1 MNEHVNDL
9 LALYALDG
17 LEPEERGQ
25 VETHLA
31 GCAACRAAAEREL
44 RLVGML
50 AESLPAH
57 TPDPRLRAQTL
68 ARVGIRSAKPAR
80 PVRPAAEPKAADPQR
95 GWLTLPRWVP
105 VALSLVLAVL
115 AGWNVYL
122 TGELNT
128 LQRQLAGTTRAV
140 GLITSP
146 ATAAI
151 ELNAAEPEGTT
162 AHGNA
167 YVNSNSQGVVLVV
180 QQLTPLATDE
190 TYQAWMIT
198 DDGPVSAGLFNVTD
212 NGWGMTWLSVPFAPG
227 AAIGV
232 SREPAGGSEQP
243 TQVVLLG
250 GL

>member
-17 LEPEERGQ
+17 LEPDERRQ
-25 VETHLA
+25 VEAHLE
-31 GCAACRAAAEREL
+31 GCAACRAEAEREL
-44 RLVGML
+44 GLVALL
-50 AESLPAH
+50 AESLPPQA
-57 TPDPRLRAQTL
+57 PDPRLRAQTL
-68 ARVGIRSAKPAR
+68 ARVGIHSAKPAR
-80 PVRPAAEPKAADPQR
+80 PARPAAARAADPQS

-122 TGELNT
+122 TGELNA

-146 ATAAI
+146 STAAI
-151 ELNAAEPEGTT
+151 ALAPAEAEAAP
-162 AHGNA
+162 ARGNA

-180 QQLTPLATDE
+180 QQLTPLTTDE
-190 TYQAWMIT
+190 TYQAWLIT
-198 DDGPVSAGLFNVTD
+198 ADGAVSAGLFKVTD
-212 NGWGMTWLSVPFAPG
+212 TGWGMTWLSIPFAPG

-243 TQVVLLG
+243 THVVLLG